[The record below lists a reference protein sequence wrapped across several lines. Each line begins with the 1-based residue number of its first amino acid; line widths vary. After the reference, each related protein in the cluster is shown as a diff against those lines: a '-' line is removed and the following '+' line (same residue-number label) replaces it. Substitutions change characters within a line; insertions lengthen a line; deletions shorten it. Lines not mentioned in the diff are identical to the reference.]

1 MHMTLNEA
9 LILSYVKRGIGYG
22 YNILV
27 HVKESRSDEWVNFS
41 RAGLYK
47 TLDRLE
53 KYNLLDKTLEQNGPW
68 PMRKVYHITQAG
80 EKALDGF
87 LKSEFDFD
95 FQTKYELDAYL
106 VAAVAGS
113 PEAHILA
120 ETVRKRSIA
129 ARRQIEELEHGW
141 PEDKDSYPFIV
152 YVLYKRRLEFLKS
165 ELGWLI
171 WFEDILASVKGDV
184 LNMTWAEAK

>member
-1 MHMTLNEA
+1 MQMTLNEA

-27 HVKESRSDEWVNFS
+27 HVKENRSDEWVNFS

-53 KYNLLDKTLEQNGPW
+53 KSGLLEKTMEKNGAW

-80 EKALDGF
+80 DKALDAF
-87 LKSEFDFD
+87 LNSEFNFD
-95 FQTKYELDAYL
+95 FQTAYKLDEYL
-106 VAAVAGS
+106 VAAVASS

-129 ARRQIEELEHGW
+129 AQRQIEALEKEW

-165 ELGWLI
+165 ELEWLS
-171 WFEDILASVKGDV
+171 WFEGILDSVQGDV

>member
-1 MHMTLNEA
+1 MDMTLNEA

-22 YNILV
+22 YNILS

-53 KYNLLDKTLEQNGPW
+53 KSGFLKKTVERNGSW
-68 PMRKVYHITQAG
+68 PLRKVYHITKVG
-80 EKALDGF
+80 EKALEEF
-87 LKSEFDFD
+87 LNKDFDFD

-113 PEAHILA
+113 PDAHILL
-120 ETVRKRSIA
+120 ETVRKRIIA
-129 ARRQIEELEHGW
+129 ARGQIEELEQEW

-152 YVLYKRRLEFLKS
+152 YILYKRRLQFLKS
-165 ELGWLI
+165 ELEWLL
-171 WFEDILASVKGDV
+171 WFEDILTSAKGNV
-184 LNMTWAEAK
+184 LNMTWAEAI

>member
-1 MHMTLNEA
+1 MTLNEA

-22 YNILV
+22 YNILS

-53 KYNLLDKTLEQNGPW
+53 KSGLLKKTFEQNGSW
-68 PMRKVYHITQAG
+68 PLRKVYHITQAG
-80 EKALDGF
+80 EKALDEF
-87 LKSEFDFD
+87 LNKDFNFN

-113 PEAHILA
+113 PDAQILL
-120 ETVRKRSIA
+120 ETVRKRIIA
-129 ARRQIEELEHGW
+129 ARRQIEELEHEW

-165 ELGWLI
+165 ELEWLL
-171 WFEDILASVKGDV
+171 WFEDILTSVKGDV
-184 LNMTWAEAK
+184 LNMTWAEAI

>member
-1 MHMTLNEA
+1 MTLNEA

-22 YNILV
+22 YNILS
-27 HVKESRSDEWVNFS
+27 HIKESRSDEWVDFS

-53 KYNLLDKTLEQNGPW
+53 KSGLLEKTFEQNGSW
-68 PMRKVYHITQAG
+68 PLRKVYHITPAG
-80 EKALDGF
+80 EEALNGF
-87 LKSEFDFD
+87 LKSEFDFN

-106 VAAVAGS
+106 VASVAGS
-113 PEAHILA
+113 PDANNLV
-120 ETVRKRSIA
+120 ETVRKRIIA
-129 ARRQIEELEHGW
+129 ARKQIEGLEHDW

-152 YVLYKRRLEFLKS
+152 FVLYKRRLEFLKS
-165 ELGWLI
+165 ELIWLL
-171 WFEDILASVKGDV
+171 WFEEILTSVTGDV

>member
-1 MHMTLNEA
+1 MYMTLNEA

-27 HVKESRSDEWVNFS
+27 HVKESRSGEWVNFS

-53 KYNLLDKTLEQNGPW
+53 KSGLLEKTIKQNGPW
-68 PMRKVYHITQAG
+68 PVRKVYHITQTG
-80 EKALDGF
+80 EKALDTF
-87 LKSEFDFD
+87 LNSEFNFD
-95 FQTKYELDAYL
+95 FQTAYELDEYL
-106 VAAVAGS
+106 VAAVASS

-129 ARRQIEELEHGW
+129 ARRQIEALEKEW

-165 ELGWLI
+165 ELEWLT
-171 WFEDILASVKGDV
+171 WFENILTSVKGDV